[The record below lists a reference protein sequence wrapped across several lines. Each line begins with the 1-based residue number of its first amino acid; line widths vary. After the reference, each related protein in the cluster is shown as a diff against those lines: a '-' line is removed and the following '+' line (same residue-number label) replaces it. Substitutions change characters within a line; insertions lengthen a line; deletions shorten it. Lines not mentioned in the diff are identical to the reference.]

1 MAFSKAIKQW
11 YMGLMRSAQHV
22 SLNNKSKTV
31 CHILGCEQQLANR
44 AGSEGQNKSAKMSE
58 MRVSYISCL
67 INIGENAILVQRLK
81 ANSAL

>member
-31 CHILGCEQQLANR
+31 GHILGYEQQLGNW
-44 AGSEGQNKSAKMSE
+44 AGSEGQNKSAK
-58 MRVSYISCL
+58 IS
-67 INIGENAILVQRLK
+67 
-81 ANSAL
+81 